1 MMEAFRHLY
10 VRWRFPWVQNFR
22 NYTMNSLSR
31 DPVNWRVQ
39 ILWRFFFQQVTKHGV
54 MKCER
59 LPKMFREECPLC
71 FEFVNK
77 VVVPRYEK
85 RAVASAADLFLIEQ
99 LVELEVIS
107 LPRLCSRT
115 CIELW
120 HGKCQAWH
128 TLWVLIESSVWIFWS
143 VSWEGSTRICRVN
156 VFCSH
161 NVKGKVKAKSQVSAL
176 L

>member
-1 MMEAFRHLY
+1 
-10 VRWRFPWVQNFR
+10 
-22 NYTMNSLSR
+22 
-31 DPVNWRVQ
+31 
-39 ILWRFFFQQVTKHGV
+39 

-115 CIELW
+115 CIEL
-120 HGKCQAWH
+120 
-128 TLWVLIESSVWIFWS
+128 
-143 VSWEGSTRICRVN
+143 
-156 VFCSH
+156 
-161 NVKGKVKAKSQVSAL
+161 
-176 L
+176 